1 MAAQP
6 TGTVTLLFTD
16 IEGSTA
22 LLQRFGTDRYAEALE
37 LHRTLLREAFER
49 HDAYEVD
56 CEGDAFFVAFSTAE
70 DAVEA
75 AAEAQQALA
84 VAEWEDGNEMRVRM
98 GIHTGAPL
106 AVPPKYVGLDVHRAA
121 RIMAAGHGGQVLL
134 SQTTR
139 DLVGETA
146 PVRDLGE
153 HRLKDLSSGQR
164 LYQLVIDQGAAD
176 FPALKTLENRPT
188 NLPVQPTALIGRENE
203 LAEVEALL
211 GREQVRLVTLTGTG
225 GTGKTRLALQAAAAL
240 VEEFPSGVFLVS
252 LAPVRD
258 PELVVATVAQ
268 ALGVREQPGEPLERT
283 LQAYLR
289 DRKLL
294 LLLDNFEQLTQAAT
308 AVSSLLAAAPQVKL
322 LVTSRTPLHLSG
334 EQVYEVPPLGLP
346 DSALAMSVEALTQY
360 ESVALFIERAI
371 AAKSGFATT
380 NENAPAIAE
389 ICVRLD
395 GLPLALELA
404 AARVRVLSPQALL
417 ARLDERMKLLTGGA
431 QDLDERQRTL
441 RATID
446 WSYDLLSEQEK
457 GLFVRLSVFAGGCRV
472 EAAEAVVDPQGEGET
487 ETDLLDGLSSLVDKS
502 LLRQREDPDGEPRF
516 WMLET
521 IREYATQTL
530 RTSPHASALSE
541 RHARYFLAFAEQA
554 APELEG
560 PAQRLWVA
568 RLASDYPNLRAALAE
583 LLDRDPA
590 SALRLTA
597 ALEEYWYRR
606 GLWSEGRDA
615 FAAALSRGGPP
626 LEHARALVADGWL
639 AFSLGN
645 LEDAAAAAGACLSA
659 GEGVADE
666 QVRARSLLLRAWIAY
681 FHDENA
687 QAEQDA
693 SQVLSVADQL
703 GPSPT
708 GVHALRLLGAVA
720 MSRGD
725 FGEAR
730 RRYEEALVIVKQRGD
745 LATVAAGLTDLG
757 IVERLSGNYAR
768 ARRVLGEAL
777 IQAKEIDDKER
788 VAAVLTNLSHVAR
801 IEGDNVAAR
810 TLAEEALG
818 VHQTLG
824 SRHGSA
830 QALFALANAASA
842 AGDHEQAR
850 KAAKKV
856 LVVCQELGDQQGAV
870 VAIERLAIEAVAQQQ
885 HLLAAQLVGAAAGIR
900 AAIEFPYTPASEADL
915 QGPIENARLAISDAT
930 FAALEQLGRDMPAS
944 EAVALALLDNAAS
957 EPTKD

>member
-560 PAQRLWVA
+560 PAQRFWVHGSLLTIQTFVPHWQNCWTA
-568 RLASDYPNLRAALAE
+568 IPRLRFGSRRRWRSTGTGAACGAKGATHSQRLSRAGGRRSNMRAPSWLMAGSLSHLAIWKMRLRLRALASLPGKAWPMNRF
-583 LLDRDPA
+583 
-590 SALRLTA
+590 
-597 ALEEYWYRR
+597 
-606 GLWSEGRDA
+606 GRDRCCCA
-615 FAAALSRGGPP
+615 HGSPTSTTKTRKPSRMLRRCFRLPTSSG
-626 LEHARALVADGWL
+626 RALQ
-639 AFSLGN
+639 
-645 LEDAAAAAGACLSA
+645 ACM
-659 GEGVADE
+659 
-666 QVRARSLLLRAWIAY
+666 R
-681 FHDENA
+681 
-687 QAEQDA
+687 
-693 SQVLSVADQL
+693 
-703 GPSPT
+703 
-708 GVHALRLLGAVA
+708 
-720 MSRGD
+720 
-725 FGEAR
+725 
-730 RRYEEALVIVKQRGD
+730 
-745 LATVAAGLTDLG
+745 
-757 IVERLSGNYAR
+757 
-768 ARRVLGEAL
+768 
-777 IQAKEIDDKER
+777 
-788 VAAVLTNLSHVAR
+788 
-801 IEGDNVAAR
+801 
-810 TLAEEALG
+810 
-818 VHQTLG
+818 
-824 SRHGSA
+824 
-830 QALFALANAASA
+830 
-842 AGDHEQAR
+842 
-850 KAAKKV
+850 
-856 LVVCQELGDQQGAV
+856 
-870 VAIERLAIEAVAQQQ
+870 
-885 HLLAAQLVGAAAGIR
+885 
-900 AAIEFPYTPASEADL
+900 
-915 QGPIENARLAISDAT
+915 
-930 FAALEQLGRDMPAS
+930 
-944 EAVALALLDNAAS
+944 
-957 EPTKD
+957 